1 MRKLKATDLFA
12 VSKIIKTIGVDDI
25 INCFSSKEIKDL
37 AKTMSEGD
45 KKYTDGDVREVGEV
59 IVKNICT
66 LIFDKLDLIENDLM
80 KFISSVTGLSIKEV
94 EDLPLNEFAE
104 VVVKIIKNPDFV
116 DFIKVVLKSFN

>member
-45 KKYTDGDVREVGEV
+45 KKYTDGDVREVGAV

-104 VVVKIIKNPDFV
+104 VVVKIIKNPDFM
-116 DFIKVVLKSFN
+116 DFINYIYAM

>member
-1 MRKLKATDLFA
+1 MRKLKATDLFV
-12 VSKIIKTIGVDDI
+12 VSKIIKTIGVNDI

-45 KKYTDGDVREVGEV
+45 KKYTDGDVREVGAV

>member
-45 KKYTDGDVREVGEV
+45 KKYTDGDVREVGAV

-80 KFISSVTGLSIKEV
+80 KFISSVIGLSIKEV

>member
-45 KKYTDGDVREVGEV
+45 KKYTDGDVREVGAV

>member
-45 KKYTDGDVREVGEV
+45 KKYTDGDVREVGAV

-116 DFIKVVLKSFN
+116 DFIKVVLKSFK

>member
-1 MRKLKATDLFA
+1 
-12 VSKIIKTIGVDDI
+12 
-25 INCFSSKEIKDL
+25 
-37 AKTMSEGD
+37 MSEGD
-45 KKYTDGDVREVGEV
+45 KKYTDGDVREVGAV

>member
-45 KKYTDGDVREVGEV
+45 KKYTDGDVREVGAV

-104 VVVKIIKNPDFV
+104 VVVHMINNPDFM
-116 DFIKVVLKSFN
+116 DFINVVLKSFN